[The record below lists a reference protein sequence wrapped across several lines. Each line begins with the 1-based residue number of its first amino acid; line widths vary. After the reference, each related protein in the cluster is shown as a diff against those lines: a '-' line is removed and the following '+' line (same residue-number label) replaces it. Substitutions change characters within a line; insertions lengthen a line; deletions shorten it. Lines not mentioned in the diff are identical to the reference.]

1 MKALAV
7 LSNCSK
13 INNKKI
19 FRIRSLAHY
28 MHGSH
33 SAAFRFCLSF
43 LLQKAK
49 LNHLFYE
56 KGAPDKSNVSNMGS
70 IIYVDAVHQPF
81 GLLVFCLEQTQ
92 KLCHLNMLSYIAWS
106 YSNVLCQILLI
117 YINQAQL
124 VLSVKIMMSG
134 SQTKSEH
141 ISTN

>member
-19 FRIRSLAHY
+19 FKIRSLAHY

-56 KGAPDKSNVSNMGS
+56 KGAPRQIKCVKYGQYNLRRCRTPTFWLIG
-70 IIYVDAVHQPF
+70 
-81 GLLVFCLEQTQ
+81 
-92 KLCHLNMLSYIAWS
+92 
-106 YSNVLCQILLI
+106 VLP
-117 YINQAQL
+117 A
-124 VLSVKIMMSG
+124 
-134 SQTKSEH
+134 
-141 ISTN
+141 TNPKVMPS